1 MTRRSLAIT
10 LTGMSRRRS
19 SDSGAGSSGSGAS
32 RSGSGVGRSGAGVA
46 DSGAQTVIGV
56 DVGGTKIE
64 IAAMRD
70 GALTEAAIVR
80 TEQTNQQAFIEQL
93 HTAIRKAVDAAGQ
106 RVAAVGLGIP
116 SVIEFATGRV
126 RSSVNVPLRDVPLR
140 EVMQERL
147 DGLPVYVDNDAT
159 CAALAEAYDDQGRV
173 ASPNLVIFTV
183 GTGVGGGIVIDGQPY
198 RGVTGAAAELGHT
211 IVGLELIEGARAASA
226 VRDGTGASGG
236 FPRRGS
242 LESLASGRALDEL
255 ARRTAATHAGS
266 ALAQIAAAGQP
277 VSGRDLVAAA
287 HEGDPQ
293 AAAAISLLGERL
305 GVGIANA
312 INTLDPEVVAIA
324 GGASEAG
331 QLLLDAARNSAWRFV
346 LPGVGTR
353 TEIRLARAGPEAGV
367 RGAAL
372 LARLELA
379 RADAPRPF
387 ATSGATPTTI

>member
-1 MTRRSLAIT
+1 M
-10 LTGMSRRRS
+10 GV
-19 SDSGAGSSGSGAS
+19 GSTD
-32 RSGSGVGRSGAGVA
+32 SGVGGSEPGAH
-46 DSGAQTVIGV
+46 TVIGV

-64 IAAMRD
+64 IAAMRE
-70 GALTEAAIVR
+70 GVLSETAAVR

-93 HTAIRKAVDAAGQ
+93 HGAIREAVDGAGQ
-106 RVAAVGLGIP
+106 QVAAVGLGIP

-126 RSSVNVPLRDVPLR
+126 RSSVNVPLRDVPMR
-140 EVMQERL
+140 EVMQDRL

-159 CAALAEAYDDQGRV
+159 CAALAEAYDDAGQV
-173 ASPNLVIFTV
+173 ATPNLVTFTV
-183 GTGVGGGIVIDGQPY
+183 GTGVGGGIVIDGRPY

-211 IVGLELIEGARAASA
+211 IVGLELGEGARAASA
-226 VRDGTGASGG
+226 LRDGTGASGG

-255 ARRTAATHAGS
+255 ARRTATTHAGS

-287 HEGDPQ
+287 HDGDPQ

-312 INTLDPEVVAIA
+312 INTLDPEVVAIG

-353 TEIRLARAGPEAGV
+353 TEIRLARSGPQAGV

-372 LARLELA
+372 LARLELG
-379 RADAPRPF
+379 RTEAPRSLP
-387 ATSGATPTTI
+387 ATDATPTTI